1 MTLHT
6 NNAQGKRPHV
16 VVIGGGFAGQAIACE
31 LRKSDVDIT
40 LIDKNNYMTFQPLL
54 YQVATAGLEPEEIVY
69 PIRAVFKN
77 QQNFR
82 FRLGKVVGVDW
93 HQKRVHLQGQM
104 PLTFD
109 YLVFAAGSAPDY
121 FNISGAQRHCFPLKQ
136 LSDAVTLRSHILKQF
151 EMVDQNPELLKQG
164 LLNFVV
170 IGGGPTGVEMAG
182 ALVELFQ
189 NTLKNDYPEL
199 PLEKARVIMIE
210 AGPTLLR
217 PFNEASQRHAEEVL
231 QDRGVHLVKEER
243 VTEVARG
250 AVLLSSNRSIRTA
263 TPIWAVGVKASPLAG
278 LLQLEQTRG
287 GRIVV
292 NKNLSVPGKPNV
304 YVVGDMAGSQDAE
317 GNLHPQLAS
326 VARQGAKHAAREI
339 KAQLKG
345 QASTAF
351 EYKNPGIMA
360 TVGRHAAVAE
370 FPGEIR
376 LEGFFAWL
384 TWLFLHLVLLTGIHN
399 RAHVLVSWLCTYCTK
414 DRSARL
420 ILEEDIAEVE
430 TTPLHATRPDK
441 GITNQ
446 GTQSTRQQAAQS
458 TRQQAAHAVG
468 DHRAALLKINGI
480 LANAE
485 KGRVTANGGAV

>member
-6 NNAQGKRPHV
+6 DNTEGKRPHV
-16 VVIGGGFAGQAIACE
+16 VVIGGGFAGQALACE
-31 LRKSDVDIT
+31 LRKTDVDIT
-40 LIDKNNYMTFQPLL
+40 LIDKNNYLTFQPLL

-69 PIRAVFKN
+69 PIRAVFQN
-77 QQNFR
+77 QKNFR

-93 HQKRVHLQGQM
+93 QQKRVHLQGQM
-104 PLTFD
+104 PVAFD
-109 YLVFAAGSAPDY
+109 FLVFAAGSTPDY
-121 FNISGAQRHCFPLKQ
+121 FNIAGAQRHCFPLKQ
-136 LSDAVTLRSHILKQF
+136 LSDAINLRSHILKQF
-151 EMVDQNPELLKQG
+151 ERVDQNPELLKRG

-199 PLEKARVIMIE
+199 PFEKARVILIE
-210 AGPTLLR
+210 AGASLLR

-231 QDRGVHLVKEER
+231 QERGVHLVKNER
-243 VTEVARG
+243 VTEVAKG

-278 LLQLEQTRG
+278 VLQLEQTRG

-292 NKNLSVPGKPNV
+292 NKNLSVPGSPETF
-304 YVVGDMAGSQDAE
+304 VVGDMAGSQDDE
-317 GNLHPQLAS
+317 GRLHPQLAS
-326 VARQGAKHAAREI
+326 VARQGAKHAAQEI
-339 KAQLKG
+339 KAMLAGK
-345 QASTAF
+345 ASTPF
-351 EYKNPGIMA
+351 VYKNPGIMA

-384 TWLFLHLVLLTGIHN
+384 TWLFLHLVLLTGFHN

-420 ILEEDIAEVE
+420 ILETDE
-430 TTPLHATRPDK
+430 TESDGLYQHPPVSNNGRGNGGDNAQPSV
-441 GITNQ
+441 Q
-446 GTQSTRQQAAQS
+446 PAVQSAAQS
-458 TRQQAAHAVG
+458 ATG
-468 DHRAALLKINGI
+468 DHRAALRKINGI

-485 KGRVTANGGAV
+485 KGRATAKRGAV